1 LVVPVQDH
9 RKTNFLGGHA
19 MLRVLKSNP
28 LLWLGIGLVGGL
40 LLSGIVPHTPLHA
53 TATDR
58 VDTYAIATGPVD
70 TEGDAVY
77 FLDFL
82 SGDLKAMVIGCQV
95 SKFTAGYTR
104 NILQD
109 LGVDPA
115 KNPRF
120 MMVTGNTSFRGTMGN
135 VRPGA
140 SVLYVAEV
148 TSGKVAA
155 YNLPWSTAM
164 HRAPAGIK
172 PIVLL
177 DVASFRAAAG
187 PAVGGPGTK

>member
-1 LVVPVQDH
+1 M
-9 RKTNFLGGHA
+9 F
-19 MLRVLKSNP
+19 RVLKSNP
-28 LLWLGIGLVGGL
+28 LLWLGIGLVGGF
-40 LLSGIVPHTPLHA
+40 LLSGLWPHTPLHA
-53 TATDR
+53 WANDR

-70 TEGDAVY
+70 GDGDAVY

-95 SKFTAGYTR
+95 GKFTAGYAR

-120 MMVTGNTSFRGTMGN
+120 MMVTGNTNIRGGAGN
-135 VRPGA
+135 VRPGL
-140 SVLYVAEV
+140 SILYVAEV
-148 TSGKVAA
+148 TSGQVAA
-155 YNLPWSTAM
+155 YNLPWSTAK
-164 HRAPAGIK
+164 HRAPSGIA
-172 PIVLL
+172 PIMLL
-177 DVASFRAAAG
+177 DKAQFRAAAG

>member
-1 LVVPVQDH
+1 M
-9 RKTNFLGGHA
+9 F
-19 MLRVLKSNP
+19 RVLKSYP

-40 LLSGIVPHTPLHA
+40 LLSGVLPHTPLHA

-70 TEGDAVY
+70 SDGEAVY

-82 SGDLKAMVIGCQV
+82 SGDLKAMVIGAQV
-95 SKFTAGYTR
+95 GKFTAGYYR

-120 MMVTGNTSFRGTMGN
+120 MMVTGATNMRGSTGA
-135 VRPGA
+135 VRR
-140 SVLYVAEV
+140 SMSNLYVAEV
-148 TSGKVAA
+148 TTGKVAA
-155 YNLPWSTAM
+155 YNLPWSTNM
-164 HRAPAGIK
+164 HRAPSPVK
-172 PIVLL
+172 PIELL
-177 DVASFRAAAG
+177 DGASFRAAVG
-187 PAVGGPGTK
+187 PAAGGPGTK

>member
-1 LVVPVQDH
+1 
-9 RKTNFLGGHA
+9 

-28 LLWLGIGLVGGL
+28 LLVLVIGLLVGFVASCL
-40 LLSGIVPHTPLHA
+40 LPHTPLHA

-70 TEGDAVY
+70 SEGEAVY

-82 SGDLKAMVIGCQV
+82 SGDLKAMVVGCQAT
-95 SKFTAGYTR
+95 KFTAGYAR
-104 NILQD
+104 NILAD

-120 MMVTGNTSFRGTMGN
+120 MMVTGNTAFRGTAGN
-135 VRPGA
+135 VKP
-140 SVLYVAEV
+140 SMSTLYVAEV
-148 TSGKVAA
+148 TTGNVAA
-155 YNLPWSTAM
+155 YNLPWSTNS
-164 HRAPAGIK
+164 HRVPSGIK

-177 DVASFRAAAG
+177 DRASFRAAAG
-187 PAVGGPGTK
+187 PAVGGPATK